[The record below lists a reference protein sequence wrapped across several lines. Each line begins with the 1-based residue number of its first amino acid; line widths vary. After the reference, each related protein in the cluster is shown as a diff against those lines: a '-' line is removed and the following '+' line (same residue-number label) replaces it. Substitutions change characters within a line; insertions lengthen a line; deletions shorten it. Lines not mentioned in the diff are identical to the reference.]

1 MQLPFLK
8 GKDQEK
14 IFFLSLLIK
23 PYKVGAILFE
33 EINSKLFILSTNEVE
48 TDRSTSE
55 ISPEELLNF
64 SDKAIS
70 SVEESLPQGA
80 SLEKTI
86 FSVPYTWIEE
96 GKIKREHLSKL
107 KKICEDLGLVPIG
120 YLASIE
126 AIIHFLQK
134 TEGAPISAIFIEH
147 AASSVIIYLVRAGKI
162 LEVHSSDEQKNILET
177 IETLLKRIEKVEVLP
192 SKIIILD
199 YKDEDAIQQQ
209 LLSYQWPKDIPFL
222 HLPQVILLEKGF
234 ENEAT
239 INGVAAQMELEV
251 LQEEHK
257 ENDDTQAISASL
269 EETNATELGFI
280 KEQDIAT
287 QKIDIEPDVEKPIK
301 IDADDNKLDYEEVTS
316 KATVK
321 KKNDLSI
328 FLVSKLPSI
337 AKKIKIPNIFPSGVP
352 ANLLTNTIK
361 TKAIIAAVVILI
373 SLLAISFS
381 YYNFILRADIVI
393 AADKKALARDVGVI
407 FAQGA
412 NGKNSI
418 NVELTEGEVKGNDSR
433 NSTGKKETGEKARGT
448 VTIYSSLPR
457 EQTFSKGTTITSAT
471 TKREFTLNENV
482 KVASSSGVTDVKT
495 AKVQVTA
502 SEIGKEFNLPSGTKF
517 TVATFDSSEIE
528 SKNDSAF
535 SGGTKKEVTVVSQD
549 DLDELV
555 ESLVKKLEKDALS
568 KVDSG
573 VADNEGIFP
582 KAFSYE
588 IVERDFNKK
597 EGDEAGSVGITAT
610 IKYSIGRYLKEDLRK
625 VAETLSRGEI
635 PGTYVIREGD
645 STVNISDIKVNQK
658 DKSAA
663 AVLKVNAVYSPKIDD
678 QKLAQALKGKSE
690 AYANEQIRSIAGVK
704 DVVINF
710 RNRLP
715 LLPRVLPNN
724 SKNITIEI
732 ES

>member
-8 GKDQEK
+8 GKEQEK

-55 ISPEELLNF
+55 ISAEELLNF

-70 SVEESLPQGA
+70 SVEEGLPQGA

-86 FSVPYTWIEE
+86 FSVPYAWIEE
-96 GKIKREHLSKL
+96 GKIKGKHLSKL

-257 ENDDTQAISASL
+257 ENDDTQVSSSL
-269 EETNATELGFI
+269 EETNATDLGFI

-287 QKIDIEPDVEKPIK
+287 QRKEIEPDVEKPIK
-301 IDADDNKLDYEEVTS
+301 IDADDIKLDEEVIS
-316 KATVK
+316 EPTVK
-321 KKNDLSI
+321 KKNDLSM

-337 AKKIKIPNIFPSGVP
+337 AKKIKIPSIISSRVP
-352 ANLLTNTIK
+352 ANLLTNTIR
-361 TKAIIAAVVILI
+361 TKAIIAAIVILV

-381 YYNFILRADIVI
+381 YYNFILRVDIVI
-393 AADKKALARDVGVI
+393 SADKKALARDVDVI

-412 NGKNSI
+412 NGENSI
-418 NVELTEGEVKGNDSR
+418 NVELVESEVKGNDSA

-448 VTIYSSLPR
+448 VTIYSSLSR
-457 EQTFSKGTTITSAT
+457 EQTFSKGTTIISAT

-549 DLDELV
+549 DLDELL
-555 ESLVKKLEKDALS
+555 ESLVEKLEKDALS

-573 VADNEGIFP
+573 VSDNEGIFP

-588 IVERDFNKK
+588 ILERDFNKK
-597 EGDEAGSVGITAT
+597 EGDEAGSVGIAAT
-610 IKYSIGRYLKEDLRK
+610 IKYSIGRYLVEDLQK
-625 VAETLSRGEI
+625 VAETLSRGKI

-732 ES
+732 EN